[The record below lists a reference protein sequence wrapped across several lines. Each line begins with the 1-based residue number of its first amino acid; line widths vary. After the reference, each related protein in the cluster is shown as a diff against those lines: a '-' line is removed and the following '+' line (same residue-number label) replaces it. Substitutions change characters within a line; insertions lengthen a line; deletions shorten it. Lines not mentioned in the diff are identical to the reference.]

1 MQAQIRGQLPTM
13 HLGTKA
19 KEAEESPRKSEK
31 TRYDVSATKSII
43 TCLDPIECEKKCQDY
58 HQLLRM
64 RNDYHSYLTPWQSC
78 PEPDLYLI
86 HHRLQLL
93 LEAMTGWNS
102 TAPPSLS
109 ALELRQLLQAV

>member
-1 MQAQIRGQLPTM
+1 M

-31 TRYDVSATKSII
+31 SRYDVSATKSII

-58 HQLLRM
+58 HQLLGM
-64 RNDYHSYLTPWQSC
+64 RKDYYVYLTAWQSC

-86 HHRLQLL
+86 HQLL
-93 LEAMTGWNS
+93 LEAMTGWSS